1 MGMETTGLVFKNL
14 KTLWV
19 DPIEYMTELK
29 IAVMYLP
36 RRDINVSIYN
46 LQLCILPQEL
56 WRFSK
61 KSISDWKNIILD
73 ECLIAML
80 GKSVVVFLEHLMGS
94 IANIF
99 VVYKLFH
106 RE

>member
-1 MGMETTGLVFKNL
+1 LISNNFPFAIHIALMGMETTGLVFKNL

-73 ECLIAML
+73 ECQDCNVRKECC
-80 GKSVVVFLEHLMGS
+80 G
-94 IANIF
+94 
-99 VVYKLFH
+99 LFGTSDG
-106 RE
+106 

>member
-1 MGMETTGLVFKNL
+1 LISNNFPFAIHIALMGMETTGLVFKNL

-29 IAVMYLP
+29 IAVMYLH

-73 ECLIAML
+73 ECQDCNVREECC
-80 GKSVVVFLEHLMGS
+80 G
-94 IANIF
+94 
-99 VVYKLFH
+99 LFGTSDG
-106 RE
+106 